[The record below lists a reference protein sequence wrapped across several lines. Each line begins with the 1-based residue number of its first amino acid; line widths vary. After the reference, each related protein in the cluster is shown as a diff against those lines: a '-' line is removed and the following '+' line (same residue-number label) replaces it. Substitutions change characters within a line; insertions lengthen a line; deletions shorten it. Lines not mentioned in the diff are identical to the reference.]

1 MKVGFLNIQMV
12 NDLFPVETTSVG
24 GYFGFLRFLLLKVGS
39 FTGVGWKVQG
49 LEVKLRRISLV
60 GDPDEAV

>member
-1 MKVGFLNIQMV
+1 MV
-12 NDLFPVETTSVG
+12 NDLFPVETTSVV
-24 GYFGFLRFLLLKVGS
+24 GYFGFFRSLLLRVGS